1 MSLSPGPSQSLAP
14 PRDAQPVPFAA
25 VMVTLTKQEHIQLVM
40 DATYW
45 RTQFDRRVARQAHH
59 EQRYRRLFDRL

>member
-1 MSLSPGPSQSLAP
+1 
-14 PRDAQPVPFAA
+14 
-25 VMVTLTKQEHIQLVM
+25 MVTLTKQEHIQLVM